1 MAEASIW
8 DSFLQKAFHLDS
20 QYHGRH
26 DVFLLAK
33 YVVESGE
40 IEHNGSHVPL
50 PEFCSASE
58 TRVCHLVKLLPTL
71 NELLYYLGAEV
82 TEVAPGRIA
91 VRCYRSIYLELTI
104 GSGFRMVK
112 AVMILYCIV
121 ANHRC
126 IDILEVTLQP
136 RQQYDISPLM
146 SCVLQRMSS
155 LRSFALKGS
164 ELTDDATTIAFK
176 AIARLLQ
183 SQLAEL
189 SLECLDLAKPSQKAC
204 ASLDA
209 FATALSASRKLK
221 RLKLVEVL
229 IENEVSAEMFDF
241 VGKVAHA
248 LTNNTSIRLWIF
260 AYFSTATELAS
271 IQDILRNPDRRQRL
285 SLLFAP
291 LGHKCGATLCA
302 DHISSLHISG
312 NNSVELPLHLAQ
324 EFGVYLAS
332 TCSLRQLRMLFEA
345 PPDQARCILE
355 GIAKNT
361 SIQQLQIER
370 FFVKNSDWALL
381 TNWLTNNR
389 RVYSFEVPPPAIGHE
404 ALVDPLVECLQDN
417 YCVTTVKI
425 DDVFLGQ
432 TPWTKVKQMAQR
444 NYGLLQCAAAF
455 ALGSSH
461 KRAAVAYERVS
472 WHPQLR
478 NTIKSMGNLS
488 TGEAM
493 ERIQQSNRRLRDQ
506 AHFWQLC
513 GIVQGRIVCH
523 EAPAAANGASVRQLD
538 NVGEDVLQLIRS
550 YLKVGDILDDE
561 EELPET
567 ENSLASNERYYKRK
581 RSDSPQE

>member
-1 MAEASIW
+1 MQGQLWEILADNEDSMAEASIW
-8 DSFLQKAFHLDS
+8 DSFMQKAFHLDS

-104 GSGFRMVK
+104 ESGFRMVE
-112 AVMILYCIV
+112 AVMVLYCIV
-121 ANHRC
+121 AKHRC

-136 RQQYDISPLM
+136 RQQYDISSLM

-176 AIARLLQ
+176 AIARLLR

-209 FATALSASRKLK
+209 FETALSASRKLK
-221 RLKLVEVL
+221 RLKIVEVL
-229 IENEVSAEMFDF
+229 IESE
-241 VGKVAHA
+241 
-248 LTNNTSIRLWIF
+248 
-260 AYFSTATELAS
+260 
-271 IQDILRNPDRRQRL
+271 
-285 SLLFAP
+285 
-291 LGHKCGATLCA
+291 
-302 DHISSLHISG
+302 
-312 NNSVELPLHLAQ
+312 
-324 EFGVYLAS
+324 
-332 TCSLRQLRMLFEA
+332 
-345 PPDQARCILE
+345 
-355 GIAKNT
+355 
-361 SIQQLQIER
+361 
-370 FFVKNSDWALL
+370 
-381 TNWLTNNR
+381 
-389 RVYSFEVPPPAIGHE
+389 
-404 ALVDPLVECLQDN
+404 
-417 YCVTTVKI
+417 
-425 DDVFLGQ
+425 
-432 TPWTKVKQMAQR
+432 AQR

-472 WHPQLR
+472 WHPQLCK
-478 NTIKSMGNLS
+478 TIKSMGNLS

-506 AHFWQLC
+506 THFCQLC
-513 GIVQGRIVCH
+513 GIVQGRFVCH
-523 EAPAAANGASVRQLD
+523 EAPAAADGASVRQLD

-561 EELPET
+561 EELP
-567 ENSLASNERYYKRK
+567 
-581 RSDSPQE
+581 